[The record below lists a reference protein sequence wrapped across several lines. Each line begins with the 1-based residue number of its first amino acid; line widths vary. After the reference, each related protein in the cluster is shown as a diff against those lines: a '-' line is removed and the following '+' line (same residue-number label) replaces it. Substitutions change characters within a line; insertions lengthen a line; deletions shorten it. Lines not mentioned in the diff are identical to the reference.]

1 MQADALGLLCS
12 IHQLQNI
19 FLCVLIASDFPN
31 GKSWYF
37 EFLLEPIEFKT
48 FLVIAEMTFT
58 EIHGLLRPLRS
69 SSDANQ
75 SYMFPFVANYETV
88 LRFDSKHF
96 EQSSFSCSEIMLA
109 EKLQFFRSYNWDVN
123 LRPGIYSSKTSPY
136 FYFRTML
143 SKILKVFLQIRCRNF
158 PCWRWGETWT
168 IEWWMELVNGFVRAR
183 VSADMPEVM
192 EFIYVQVGEYDPVRL
207 TRLERTF
214 PTAKLGTYVH
224 RFRKTASLEIV
235 HIFAFEISRI
245 FLVTIITKR
254 ICEYI

>member
-31 GKSWYF
+31 GKSWYS
-37 EFLLEPIEFKT
+37 EILLEPIEFKT
-48 FLVIAEMTFT
+48 FLVIAEMAFT
-58 EIHGLLRPLRS
+58 EIHCLLQPLRS
-69 SSDANQ
+69 SSNANQ

-168 IEWWMELVNGFVRAR
+168 IEWWRELVNGFVRAWIIHDECPKLWNLFISKSENTTL
-183 VSADMPEVM
+183 SAEPGLKGLSRPPSWEHTSIDSEKVPVWKSFTFLHLKYR
-192 EFIYVQVGEYDPVRL
+192 EFSSWL
-207 TRLERTF
+207 
-214 PTAKLGTYVH
+214 
-224 RFRKTASLEIV
+224 
-235 HIFAFEISRI
+235 
-245 FLVTIITKR
+245 
-254 ICEYI
+254 